1 LAANASFTCR
11 ASAADNW
18 FFAQSA
24 GPCRIKERIDAMHF
38 DWDEAKNQRTLKERG
53 FSFEYAAR
61 ILLGPTLE
69 RQDDRREY
77 GEVRVQ
83 AIGQA
88 AGDILFVVYT
98 DPLRRLYRSR

>member
-1 LAANASFTCR
+1 
-11 ASAADNW
+11 
-18 FFAQSA
+18 
-24 GPCRIKERIDAMHF
+24 MHF
-38 DWDEAKNQRTLKERG
+38 DWDEVKSQRTLKERG

-61 ILLGPTLE
+61 IFLGRTLE

-77 GEVRVQ
+77 GEIRVQ

-98 DPLRRLYRSR
+98 DRGDTCHLISARLANRKERRLWQSFAAHWKTSVE